1 MSRHWHGL
9 IAACS
14 GITLLA
20 VAVLSLPEPAQA
32 QFGVFIR
39 VPGIGFGFPGG
50 GRCRHCGGGK
60 HHQNDDD
67 ASSDNSSGSSSK
79 DRNDRADT
87 TAPPSK
93 KDQKELFGNLAFLN
107 PGDLGGTVAEVGTTK
122 DINTPGKATSRE
134 DQRDWTGKITAIVRE
149 FKSESDKDKRVTTP
163 GDVSEHAIEQSLN
176 AAIKNAK
183 LDTFESFLGEGWTSE
198 HLRTIVLR
206 QVLDELG
213 SLFKGN
219 SHGYAP
225 MQEVDSLIQSAAQAS
240 YRRIFETS
248 EFMAANRGSALF
260 MQRLYQA
267 QGQLLD
273 ARLREVTDD
282 MISRAA
288 NDAIGKFEGA
298 LRQDENGFALRYRAQ
313 RIVFDCLSENVERIS
328 SSETSAAIKE
338 EIQQRIEDTGKNECI
353 KWLENQF
360 GSDNRS
366 LKPQKP
372 MPLRVVWSETGPKDD
387 PSMYGRATKGF

>member
-1 MSRHWHGL
+1 MGRHRHGL

-20 VAVLSLPEPAQA
+20 VAVLSLPETAQA
-32 QFGVFIR
+32 QFGMFIPR
-39 VPGIGFGFPGG
+39 IGGLNFYGG

-60 HHQNDDD
+60 HDQNDDD
-67 ASSDNSSGSSSK
+67 ASSAGSSGSSSK

-93 KDQKELFGNLAFLN
+93 KDQKDVFGDLAYLN

-122 DINTPGKATSRE
+122 DINTPGKAASRE
-134 DQRDWTGKITAIVRE
+134 DQRDWTGKITAIVKE
-149 FKSESDKDKRVTTP
+149 FKSESDRDRQVTTP
-163 GDVSEHAIEQSLN
+163 GDVTEHAIEQSLN

-183 LDTFESFLGEGWTSE
+183 LDTYESFLGEGWTSE

-206 QVLDELG
+206 RVLDELG

-225 MQEVDSLIQSAAQAS
+225 MQEVDGLIQSAAQGS
-240 YRRIFETS
+240 YQRIFETS
-248 EFMAANRGSALF
+248 EFMAANHSSALF

-273 ARLREVTDD
+273 ARLREVAEDIIT
-282 MISRAA
+282 RAA

-328 SSETSAAIKE
+328 SSETSIATKE
-338 EIQQRIEDTGKNECI
+338 EIEHRIGDTSKNECV
-353 KWLENQF
+353 KWLEGQF

-366 LKPQKP
+366 LKSQKP
-372 MPLRVVWSETGPKDD
+372 MPLRVVWSATGPKDD
-387 PSMYGRATKGF
+387 PSMYGRATSRF